1 VKELNGFRQRRDLVV
16 KGIGLSLNQ
25 LLDRAHIEW
34 HGVHLNQPDWSDHS
48 HSLAFTLRSLG
59 GRFLLHGMFNAYWEP
74 LAFELPPVPSDSCQG
89 WRCCMDTAVAAP
101 NDIVS
106 WHAAPAVSQA
116 TYVAQP
122 RSVVVVALALLES
135 PAENQPR

>member
-1 VKELNGFRQRRDLVV
+1 
-16 KGIGLSLNQ
+16 
-25 LLDRAHIEW
+25 
-34 HGVHLNQPDWSDHS
+34 LNQPDWSDHS